1 MQILTNNHIH
11 MEGIKNC
18 EVGLSIIY
26 FRMLIWM
33 VNETKYEVNLD

>member
-18 EVGLSIIY
+18 EVGLSII
-26 FRMLIWM
+26 FFSNAMKPNM
-33 VNETKYEVNLD
+33 KAT